1 MEKCPV
7 CKEEK
12 KGKYWCS
19 ACKTVFIC
27 PLPGC
32 GATISNHDAQECPR
46 CGLLFADY
54 VNQRKMYRQ
63 CPKCKKKQGLN
74 EQQCRH
80 CKFWFNCPTCGHK
93 VTSTSALTCPRCG
106 TNLHR

>member
-1 MEKCPV
+1 MDKCPV

-27 PLPGC
+27 PLTNC
-32 GATISNHDAQECPR
+32 GTEIRQRDAKACPS

-54 VNQRKMYRQ
+54 METRKMYRE
-63 CPKCKKKQGLN
+63 CPKCKKKQGLS
-74 EQQCRH
+74 EQQCKYCRY
-80 CKFWFNCPTCGHK
+80 WFNCPTCGHK
-93 VTSTSALTCPRCG
+93 VPSTSMLTCPRCA
-106 TNLHR
+106 TNLRR